1 MNCGKRGIV
10 PILTNFAEYFCA
22 NLRDLRETIYEANAR
37 VNLRD
42 LRETISALGHFVIH
56 GRLCTLFKA
65 FGPETVLV
73 QDGKHGILHLPLIIE
88 INSSVRSGGI
98 PLPDRPV

>member
-1 MNCGKRGIV
+1 MAKFQRLAAAKVCV
-10 PILTNFAEYFCA
+10 

-73 QDGKHGILHLPLIIE
+73 QDGKHGILHLPLIR
-88 INSSVRSGGI
+88 SSGWNHDFSPTFQCRAGCI
-98 PLPDRPV
+98 R